1 MAVHNSRNLAWKK
14 KHTSQQYHDAL
25 VSTLFPWEKKT
36 QLRVFRATYPAGK
49 EDKWQGTKC
58 WYGMG
63 HILGEHGFPITTCNK

>member
-14 KHTSQQYHDAL
+14 KAHIATISRR
-25 VSTLFPWEKKT
+25 VSFYTLPLGKKT